1 MSDRAHRQIAS
12 AGPPAPDHH
21 GHVAAHVER
30 RVHRE
35 LCTACC
41 DRAVKVVCYALC
53 TFYFI
58 FLPCDGA
65 AHVACRVLRVGVGV
79 HDACGLG

>member
-58 FLPCDGA
+58 LFFYRAMEQRMLHA
-65 AHVACRVLRVGVGV
+65 AC
-79 HDACGLG
+79 CGLV